1 MDWLKQNQTKGPE
14 RRCFEPLKP
23 NFHSKEKLYPYKK
36 VNNNISITYI
46 FKTNARL
53 LKRFLKEEKPYRP
66 QFHIVFFS
74 FAPVLSLLYT
84 EFKKNINVHAH
95 NFANFLGSAL
105 NFLAPTLNCVVTQIR
120 NSTLKG
126 LMFSPSADR
135 NHTHLKLFQYTYR
148 ALSLRA

>member
-1 MDWLKQNQTKGPE
+1 MFRAFKTKLPFQGEAPV
-14 RRCFEPLKP
+14 
-23 NFHSKEKLYPYKK
+23 YPYKK

-53 LKRFLKEEKPYRP
+53 LKRFLEEEKPYRP
-66 QFHIVFFS
+66 QKQYPFHIVFLICSRS
-74 FAPVLSLLYT
+74 FLTLHT
-84 EFKKNINVHAH
+84 ELKNINIHAD
-95 NFANFLGSAL
+95 NFANFLVSAL
-105 NFLAPTLNCVVTQIR
+105 NFLAPSLDCVVTQIR

-148 ALSLRA
+148 ALSLKYLDAIASIWG